1 MLVTLRNVSQPPDL
15 RLRRRV
21 MRLRK
26 RVGRICAC
34 VSASGVEIGIV
45 EEIFSKVKP
54 AGFELSASRVKVKRL
69 NPLSHTVRS

>member
-34 VSASGVEIGIV
+34 VSASGVEIGLV
-45 EEIFSKVKP
+45 EEIFFKS
-54 AGFELSASRVKVKRL
+54 EASEI
-69 NPLSHTVRS
+69 